1 TRSARR
7 CFHSDPQ
14 PAISM
19 TQIKEEVLERV
30 REELARRPNLAPGVL
45 YHMALQIEPSIS
57 QQSMRAFHARY
68 IAPIQHELA
77 AAQRR
82 TRKPRKDRK
91 RPSAEPR
98 EPEAAVD
105 IQQQERVAAP
115 EVLQV
120 APEPERQNAVSRAR
134 RSPRQPRRVEIWR
147 EQIRLVFLQFAREL
161 AGAETRA
168 EIVQALSRL
177 DRYIDQVVQ
186 HSR

>member
-1 TRSARR
+1 MAE
-7 CFHSDPQ
+7 
-14 PAISM
+14 
-19 TQIKEEVLERV
+19 IKEEVLERV
-30 REELARRPNLAPGVL
+30 RQELAKRPNLAPGAL

-57 QQSMRAFHARY
+57 QQSVRVFHARY

-77 AAQRR
+77 TAQRR

-120 APEPERQNAVSRAR
+120 AAELEQQRAMSRAR
-134 RSPRQPRRVEIWR
+134 RSPRRPQRSQASR
-147 EQIRLVFLQFAREL
+147 EQIRSVFLQLAREL

-168 EIVQALSRL
+168 EIVHALSRL
-177 DRYIDQVVQ
+177 DQYIDQVVQ